1 MWMHLALVLAAVFV
15 LFPLDGIAG
24 EKQIVDVKELAGS
37 WRGWVMGVQ
46 GEEPATMIV
55 TANGSY
61 RATTTPGSTTE
72 GKFYLQDGKLRY
84 RSSGTTGTASLS
96 EDEGITV
103 LTVMPEDANYRTGS
117 AKYQRVR

>member
-1 MWMHLALVLAAVFV
+1 MWMHLALGLGAVFA
-15 LFPLDGIAG
+15 LSPLDGIAG

-46 GEEPATMIV
+46 GEERATMIV

-72 GKFYLQDGKLRY
+72 V
-84 RSSGTTGTASLS
+84 SSIFKTANCDTARRERQGRRVFPKTKASLCS
-96 EDEGITV
+96 
-103 LTVMPEDANYRTGS
+103 
-117 AKYQRVR
+117 Q